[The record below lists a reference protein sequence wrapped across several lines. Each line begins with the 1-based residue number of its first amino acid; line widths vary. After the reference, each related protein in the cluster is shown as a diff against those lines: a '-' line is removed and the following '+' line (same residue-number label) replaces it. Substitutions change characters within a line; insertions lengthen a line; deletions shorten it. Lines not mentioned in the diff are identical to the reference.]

1 MVDEKI
7 KQAYE
12 EAQRSLVST
21 LLYQPGP
28 MGTVISTLDDEDFS
42 DGVARTIYQA
52 MVEVYRES
60 KNGVTY
66 PSVIYQPGPMGT
78 VISTLDDED
87 FSDGV
92 ARTIYQA
99 MVEVYRESKNGVTY
113 PSVISCL
120 VDTGKI
126 VEAGGLETLQQY
138 FQEGAAHGTS
148 STISSYVRTIKNVSS
163 KLRLRKLSSELEK
176 MTDEP
181 DNNADSV
188 IRYGRKVLDD
198 EMLSL
203 SNSQDAVEV
212 SEYFS
217 KEDGGYLSNLRK
229 KYKIFQETGG
239 NPLKAAGGIPSSF
252 DKINEVTGGWL
263 PGQLNVIGARTGIGK
278 SFFLV
283 DEAVTACIG
292 GSSVLMFSLEMLKDE
307 LLDRIVCAYSM
318 TTGYGGVTLSQLKKG
333 QMSEKELE
341 GVEALQDTI
350 SGFKL
355 TIDTTPSISLD
366 HIRAKAKQLQLK
378 KGQMSEKELEG
389 VEALQDTISGFKLT
403 IDTTPSISL
412 DHIRAK
418 AKQLASSE
426 TGLSMIII
434 DYLQLI
440 QPPKG
445 ERSNRERQVAD
456 ISRGLKL
463 LSMELQVPVIVA
475 AQLNRTNK
483 DDADPT
489 PTINDLRESNAIAQ
503 DASVIVLIHRD
514 TARNAEGGYDPATFI
529 IGKNRNGQSGIR
541 FRCETKLNMATFA
554 EVKSGVDDFE
564 DSDDD
569 ESNEIKSTVD
579 DPMDGGA
586 HETMGSIDIDDDEDD
601 DVFGSSSLDAGD
613 PDDEMDEAMDSGV
626 SDGGFGSTADDYD
639 VSMED
644 DDDEE
649 W

>member
-1 MVDEKI
+1 MYNLGIMVDEKI

-21 LLYQPGP
+21 LLYQPGQ

-66 PSVIYQPGPMGT
+66 PN
-78 VISTLDDED
+78 VIS
-87 FSDGV
+87 
-92 ARTIYQA
+92 R
-99 MVEVYRESKNGVTY
+99 
-113 PSVISCL
+113 L

-138 FQEGAAHGTS
+138 FQEGAAHGVS

-188 IRYGRKVLDD
+188 IRYGKKVLDD

-229 KYKIFQETGG
+229 KYKIFQDTGG

-318 TTGYGGVTLSQLKKG
+318 TTGYGGVTLS
-333 QMSEKELE
+333 
-341 GVEALQDTI
+341 
-350 SGFKL
+350 
-355 TIDTTPSISLD
+355 
-366 HIRAKAKQLQLK
+366 QLK

-569 ESNEIKSTVD
+569 ESNEIKSTID
-579 DPMDGGA
+579 DPMAGGS

-601 DVFGSSSLDAGD
+601 DVFGSSALDAGD
-613 PDDEMDEAMDSGV
+613 PDDEVDEVVDSDV
-626 SDGGFGSTADDYD
+626 SDGGFGSTANDYD
-639 VSMED
+639 ASMED